1 MQAAESRYTARALVA
16 ASFWSMSYNRS
27 RRSRILPKTQPST
40 RTIKGGEFV
49 KDIRS
54 GMTDLQLSVKYGLT
68 VRDFDR
74 LLGYLVD
81 AGLITEGEL
90 QERQQL
96 SDSQILRAFV
106 ESHEDI
112 KIVE

>member
-1 MQAAESRYTARALVA
+1 M
-16 ASFWSMSYNRS
+16 
-27 RRSRILPKTQPST
+27 
-40 RTIKGGEFV
+40 

-54 GMTDLQLSVKYGLT
+54 GMTDLQLSEKYGLT
-68 VRDFDR
+68 VQDFDR

-81 AGLITEGEL
+81 AGLITKGDL

-106 ESHEDI
+106 ESCEDI